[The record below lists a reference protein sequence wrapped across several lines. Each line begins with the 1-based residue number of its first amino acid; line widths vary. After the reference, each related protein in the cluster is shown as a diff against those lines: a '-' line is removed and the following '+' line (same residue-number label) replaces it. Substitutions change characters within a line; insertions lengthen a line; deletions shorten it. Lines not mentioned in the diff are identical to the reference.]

1 MPAVHFS
8 SSSVVTIGFDA
19 TNCTFTETITTVSR
33 PVSLSVQSGFLDRD
47 VVVTVQT
54 MDGTATGGT
63 ACYTQTLQL
72 DVLFMFIIFSP
83 APSDY
88 TSVTMDL
95 TFNADNTTRAVM
107 IPIIG
112 DNVVENTKSF
122 TVSLTT
128 VDSAVTLGQ
137 STTTVNIL
145 DDDGA

>member
-1 MPAVHFS
+1 
-8 SSSVVTIGFDA
+8 
-19 TNCTFTETITTVSR
+19 
-33 PVSLSVQSGFLDRD
+33 
-47 VVVTVQT
+47 
-54 MDGTATGGT
+54 
-63 ACYTQTLQL
+63 
-72 DVLFMFIIFSP
+72 MFIIFSP

-107 IPIIG
+107 IPIVG
-112 DNVVENTKSF
+112 DNVVEGTKSF